1 MQVAVQAVMRFNPDA
16 KVVAH
21 HSNVKNAEFGIEYF
35 KQFDIVM
42 NALDN
47 VSARRCA
54 DAFIC
59 FWLWVS
65 TLVAATLSQ
74 ARQSCMFVSWY
85 PIG

>member
-47 VSARRCA
+47 VSARR
-54 DAFIC
+54 
-59 FWLWVS
+59 
-65 TLVAATLSQ
+65 
-74 ARQSCMFVSWY
+74 
-85 PIG
+85 